1 MLYLCH
7 FQWWESLERE
17 RENELEREI
26 TGHCSRIISLSWLS
40 EYKQIMGF
48 IIVNYKV
55 VHQEPMLYDRVI
67 HLVALVTPRPQ
78 EQWSFVL
85 ISKHLQGMEWGRHR
99 KQCGCVHW
107 LQSVANAGYVIVCIL
122 LYSQKPLATCPNS
135 IFYDRALQVVSYH
148 SQPSIIASLLWPLAV
163 LGVSYILP
171 LMCPISDIL

>member
-1 MLYLCH
+1 
-7 FQWWESLERE
+7 
-17 RENELEREI
+17 
-26 TGHCSRIISLSWLS
+26 
-40 EYKQIMGF
+40 MGF

-85 ISKHLQGMEWGRHR
+85 ISKRLQGMEWGRHR

-107 LQSVANAGYVIVCIL
+107 LQSVANAGDVIVFIL

-163 LGVSYILP
+163 LGVSYYFLP
-171 LMCPISDIL
+171 LNVSHKWHSVVSCDSRSRTQELPEHALYTKVNKNINFWR